1 METQKHIVAYQEL
14 FDLMANEHD
23 LILLQSEMDEIIIA
37 SQNVVKKYDLLADVV
52 GSALLNELL
61 AAQQEIINSTIRFN
75 GIDEEAVKRIL
86 KKYGVDYLPF

>member
-52 GSALLNELL
+52 GSYSQEEIE
-61 AAQQEIINSTIRFN
+61 AAYDKGLEDGYACMPSN
-75 GIDEEAVKRIL
+75 L
-86 KKYGVDYLPF
+86 

>member
-37 SQNVVKKYDLLADVV
+37 SQNVVKKYDLLAE
-52 GSALLNELL
+52 SRLNFKSHSVSR
-61 AAQQEIINSTIRFN
+61 EIIHI
-75 GIDEEAVKRIL
+75 G
-86 KKYGVDYLPF
+86 

>member
-37 SQNVVKKYDLLADVV
+37 SQNVVKKYDLFI
-52 GSALLNELL
+52 S
-61 AAQQEIINSTIRFN
+61 
-75 GIDEEAVKRIL
+75 
-86 KKYGVDYLPF
+86 